1 MHANSFVHIYLTGGG
16 LPIGSICL
24 IEEDKFVTYS
34 KVLAKYFM
42 AEGVLSQHSI
52 FLGSLDDTPK
62 ELIKKLPQQCT
73 AAAED
78 GESPEKN
85 PENGLRIAWR
95 YNDLPMVN
103 SEQTNE
109 KIGHNFNL
117 LEHMDS
123 RALAFAHTVTWSDDP
138 LDNDIVVDQ
147 DDDDDAWDLRDSG
160 NDYEND
166 TTYVMDASKEIEMEN
181 SKNNSTPNPA
191 LCEDDKLESSDEKN
205 ATASTETSATS
216 SLPTPPSPLCKSRM
230 EEQLF
235 TNSKYMRLLKEVNNM
250 LRDDRFHS
258 GGLLVKRSLCRVCL
272 TSLGSPQWYDENF
285 AEDILKFLTLLRA
298 AVRSSV
304 AVCFITMPMH
314 LVAKYVSIISIIFK
328 YSF

>member
-1 MHANSFVHIYLTGGG
+1 
-16 LPIGSICL
+16 
-24 IEEDKFVTYS
+24 
-34 KVLAKYFM
+34 M

-73 AAAED
+73 ETKED
-78 GESPEKN
+78 ESPEKN

-103 SEQTNE
+103 SEQSNK

-123 RALAFAHTVTWSDDP
+123 SVLAFAHTITWSDDP
-138 LDNDIVVDQ
+138 MDSDIVVDQ
-147 DDDDDAWDLRDSG
+147 DEDDDAWDLRGAG

-166 TTYVMDASKEIEMEN
+166 TTYVMDANKEIEMEN
-181 SKNNSTPNPA
+181 SKNNATPNPA
-191 LCEDDKLESSDEKN
+191 LCEDDKPESGDEKN
-205 ATASTETSATS
+205 ATGSTETSATS
-216 SLPTPPSPLCKSRM
+216 SLPAPPSPLCKLRV
-230 EEQLF
+230 EDQLF

-285 AEDILKFLTLLRA
+285 AEDILKFLTILRA

-314 LVAKYVSIISIIFK
+314 LVAKYVSIEYVLK
-328 YSF
+328 Y